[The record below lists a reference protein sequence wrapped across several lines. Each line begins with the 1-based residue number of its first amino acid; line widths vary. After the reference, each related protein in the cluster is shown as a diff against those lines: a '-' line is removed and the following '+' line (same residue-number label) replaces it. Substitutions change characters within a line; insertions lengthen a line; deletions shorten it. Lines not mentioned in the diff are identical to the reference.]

1 MKTITLKADDHLD
14 QIVSRLA
21 RTQKKTKSAVIRD
34 AIMSYEAQLARE
46 ALKQQVKQASL
57 LVRTQSL
64 QTSQELQDSDAD
76 GI

>member
-34 AIMSYEAQLARE
+34 AIMSYEAQLVRE

-57 LVRTQSL
+57 MVRTQSL

>member
-34 AIMSYEAQLARE
+34 AIMSYEAQLVRE

-57 LVRTQSL
+57 MVRTQSL
-64 QTSQELQDSDAD
+64 QTSKELQDSDAD

>member
-57 LVRTQSL
+57 MVRTQSL